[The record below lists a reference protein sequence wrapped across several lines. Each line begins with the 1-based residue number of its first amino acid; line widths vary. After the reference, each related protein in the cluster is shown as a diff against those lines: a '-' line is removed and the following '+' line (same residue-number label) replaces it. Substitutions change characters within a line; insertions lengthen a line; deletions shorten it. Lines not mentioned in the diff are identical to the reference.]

1 MVNTNVDTLK
11 AQLADYYE
19 DFDLLEAN
27 KDLFMSPSR
36 QPVYQGMVL
45 KTLAR
50 ILRAKAELADIY
62 EEEA

>member
-19 DFDLLEAN
+19 DFDRLEAN